1 MIDSNTLILL
11 IGMVINFLVMI
22 MGGFKIVHTIVQYH
36 IQNEKRMATIE
47 AEIKQLMRHNKLQVR
62 AA

>member
-1 MIDSNTLILL
+1 MDANTAILL
-11 IGMVINFLVMI
+11 VGLVINFVVMI
-22 MGGFKIVHTIVQYH
+22 MGGFKIMGVIVQYH
-36 IQNEKRMATIE
+36 IQNENRMATIE